1 MKSRRKI
8 CVFTAT
14 RAEYGL
20 LYWLIHEIKTD
31 RDLTLQ
37 LIVSGMHLSQTYGN
51 TYRIIIKDGFKIDE
65 KVEMLL
71 ANDSPVAICKSL
83 ALGIIGIAEALDRLK
98 PDILVL
104 LGDRYETL
112 AAAQAAMI
120 SRIPIAHI
128 HGGES
133 TEGLIDE
140 AIRHSITKMS
150 HLHFVTT
157 DQYRMRVIQLGEM
170 PSSVFNFGTPGL
182 EYILRQPLLSREEL
196 SKSMDF
202 DLSSPY
208 FLVTY
213 HPVTLSDKKPQL
225 PFQELLKAL
234 DRFQDHKII
243 ITKPNADTFG
253 KEIIQAIEKYA
264 ASREARV
271 RVFDNLGQRKYLSA
285 MSYADA
291 VVGNS
296 SSGII
301 EAPFLKVPTVNI
313 GERQRKRLK
322 AESIIDCKENEYSIV
337 LAIRKALSA
346 GFKKNLDKI
355 ESVYGH
361 GNTAIEVKNT
371 LKKYKLK
378 DILFKR
384 FYDLQVPI

>member
-1 MKSRRKI
+1 MPATSLSFLQQILVALILLIVVFFSLFRITESPPFGFDEGWAFHLATNISRVGESVTQFSPGRLEHSSI
-8 CVFTAT
+8 ISVG
-14 RAEYGL
+14 YPL
-20 LYWLIHEIKTD
+20 LYPLAFWFKLFGIGILQA
-31 RDLTLQ
+31 RLMMVLYLLGFVIASFTL
-37 LIVSGMHLSQTYGN
+37 LRRLYGN
-51 TYRIIIKDGFKIDE
+51 TIA
-65 KVEMLL
+65 L
-71 ANDSPVAICKSL
+71 SSL
-83 ALGIIGIAEALDRLK
+83 A
-98 PDILVL
+98 IL
-104 LGDRYETL
+104 
-112 AAAQAAMI
+112 
-120 SRIPIAHI
+120 
-128 HGGES
+128 S
-133 TEGLIDE
+133 T
-140 AIRHSITKMS
+140 
-150 HLHFVTT
+150 F
-157 DQYRMRVIQLGEM
+157 
-170 PSSVFNFGTPGL
+170 P
-182 EYILRQPLLSREEL
+182 
-196 SKSMDF
+196 
-202 DLSSPY
+202 
-208 FLVTY
+208 
-213 HPVTLSDKKPQL
+213 
-225 PFQELLKAL
+225 PFY
-234 DRFQDHKII
+234 
-243 ITKPNADTFG
+243 TFG